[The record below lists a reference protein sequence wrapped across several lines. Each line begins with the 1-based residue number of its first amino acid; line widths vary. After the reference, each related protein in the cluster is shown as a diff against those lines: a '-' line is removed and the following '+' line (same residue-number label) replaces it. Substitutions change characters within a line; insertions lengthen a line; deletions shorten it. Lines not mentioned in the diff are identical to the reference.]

1 MVPAEGNLES
11 AKLIIVGEQPG
22 RNEAREGRPFVGPA
36 GRVLMDVLGSLGI
49 SRQDCYITNTIK
61 EFQRPLEYYFDQK
74 NLFTGPGQAQIELLK
89 QELKGTSQPVVLTG
103 NVPLAAIYG
112 FVGITKWRGSIL
124 RMPGNNDQFV
134 IPTIHPVT
142 VLPPKCVYTN
152 KLLIQY
158 DLDKA
163 RRIFTGEY
171 KPTEWKMEVTNSP
184 SQTYALLDDYYQR
197 GLAGEI
203 VYYDIEIYNGEV
215 SCISFSLQAAEG
227 VCIPFM
233 DSHGDRMSIENEA
246 NVWLRIARILEDVTI
261 TKAGQNIVFDS
272 HFLLRKY
279 GIKGK
284 NFHDTM
290 IAQRTLMPDYPI
302 GLDFITSIWTDHKYY
317 KDEGKAFFKGS
328 GSWERLFQY
337 NATDSAIC
345 STALPK
351 QLETL
356 HSRNNIPAYDR
367 QRRMIE
373 PLTFMME
380 RGVRADL
387 KGIQQEAVEI
397 DARLITLQEDLN
409 KLAGRP
415 LNPNSP
421 KQLQEYLYGT
431 LGHAPYRKRGPGGG
445 ITTDNNAIKRLIRKG
460 VDEASII
467 QEIRGLR
474 KLRSTYLEVSKF
486 DSDGRLR
493 CSYNPVGTKFSRL
506 SSSENIFDTGMNMQ
520 NLNENLLKY
529 LMADKGFVVY
539 RFDLA
544 QAENRI
550 VAYVGNITAMI
561 EAFENGIDLHKLTAA
576 LVFGKRIE
584 DISDEKGSST
594 LGDGK
599 HSERDWG
606 KRCVVAG
613 TEILTPNGWCKIE
626 DWEWDKTEIAQ
637 WNPENSCIDFTKA
650 TNCSRYL
657 SDVIELSGRHS
668 HIIGTANHK
677 IPLYRSDRY
686 KFYTMELKD
695 IKTTSFNSGIPV
707 TGYFDNKQSILTDAE
722 VQLLVAFQADGTY
735 SYNGHKFGLKKQRK
749 IERLKKILSTLN
761 IEFTESVVKNDMT
774 NICFKGPFWLTKKFD
789 SNLLMLGIDQ
799 MITFMRELPHWDGY
813 FSDKK
818 TEYFSTVRGNVE
830 WAQTLAHLCG
840 YTATITKRSPTG
852 YGKKPLYILDYNT
865 KTKYATLVTQTKT
878 SHSGQYLVIGPE
890 VPTGFFLI
898 RSHGVISITGN
909 SNHSLNYDFG
919 YRAFAMLYEMPETQA
934 KFIVDSYHRAYPGV
948 RNTFHAMVK
957 RMLATDRTIVNLLGR
972 KTLFLNE
979 WGDKLFKEAY
989 SCIPQGTVGDIINEY
1004 GVEHIYYDLGPY
1016 YPIELL
1022 TQVHDEVGFQI
1033 STSLPWIE
1041 HAKLLNNI
1049 KSTLEISLEAHNRTF
1064 KIPADLSISLTFSKK
1079 HKVELKNAK
1088 WPTTDEALAKELET
1102 IYSGLVEDPANAA
1115 YFV

>member
-134 IPTIHPVT
+134 IPTIHPAT

-356 HSRNNIPAYDR
+356 HSRNNISAYDR

-397 DARLITLQEDLN
+397 DAKLITLQEDLN

-460 VDEASII
+460 VVEASII

-606 KRCVVAG
+606 KR
-613 TEILTPNGWCKIE
+613 
-626 DWEWDKTEIAQ
+626 
-637 WNPENSCIDFTKA
+637 
-650 TNCSRYL
+650 
-657 SDVIELSGRHS
+657 
-668 HIIGTANHK
+668 
-677 IPLYRSDRY
+677 
-686 KFYTMELKD
+686 
-695 IKTTSFNSGIPV
+695 
-707 TGYFDNKQSILTDAE
+707 
-722 VQLLVAFQADGTY
+722 
-735 SYNGHKFGLKKQRK
+735 
-749 IERLKKILSTLN
+749 
-761 IEFTESVVKNDMT
+761 
-774 NICFKGPFWLTKKFD
+774 
-789 SNLLMLGIDQ
+789 
-799 MITFMRELPHWDGY
+799 
-813 FSDKK
+813 
-818 TEYFSTVRGNVE
+818 
-830 WAQTLAHLCG
+830 
-840 YTATITKRSPTG
+840 
-852 YGKKPLYILDYNT
+852 
-865 KTKYATLVTQTKT
+865 
-878 SHSGQYLVIGPE
+878 
-890 VPTGFFLI
+890 
-898 RSHGVISITGN
+898 

-1004 GVEHIYYDLGPY
+1004 GVEHIYYNLGPY